1 MTTRGN
7 KDGNEPRS
15 APGPEGRREGGSDL
29 GADAGRGVVDDASE
43 RALFWV
49 SRREEGTL

>member
-15 APGPEGRREGGSDL
+15 APGPEGRREGGSDI
-29 GADAGRGVVDDASE
+29 GADVESWTTRAGAFLGKSEGRG
-43 RALFWV
+43 
-49 SRREEGTL
+49 TL